1 MILFDEATHRY
12 YDSEGDFQ
20 GTTSLIDHYSEKF
33 DAERM
38 SVHIANKRGGTPEYW
53 KKKWSAYGAERADYG
68 HEFHARKEEIDG
80 GQTKFNGKWVQTNNQ
95 WFLLQRLNKW
105 NYLEQLPDGHYTEL
119 MVWHSGYR
127 ISGTMDRALIET
139 VLGKRYL
146 HIEDHKT
153 NVKMELESYRDK
165 QTGRYKMLKPPVSH
179 IMDCKFW
186 KYNLQ
191 LSMYQFLAEHMG
203 FHPGERRILHY
214 PVTDFE
220 QVQGIF
226 PTVEELLRRDPVVYP
241 VKYLK
246 KEVFSISEDYLK
258 RRKAA

>member
-12 YDSEGDFQ
+12 YDSEGDFISV
-20 GTTSLIDHYSEKF
+20 TTLLDQYSEKF
-33 DAERM
+33 DSERM

-53 KKKWSAYGAERADYG
+53 KKKWADFGEERADFG
-68 HEFHARKEEIDG
+68 TEFHARKEELDG
-80 GQTKFNGKWVQTNNQ
+80 LQTKFGGQWVKTNNQ
-95 WFLLQRLNKW
+95 WFLLQRLHKW

-119 MVWHSGYR
+119 MFWHSGYR
-127 ISGTMDRALIET
+127 VSGTADRVLIET
-139 VLGKRYL
+139 VLNKRYL

-153 NVKMELESYRDK
+153 NEKLPQESYRHP
-165 QTGRYKMLKPPVSH
+165 TRGYKMLRPPVSH

-186 KYNLQ
+186 KYHLQ
-191 LSMYQFLAEHMG
+191 LSMYQFLAESMG

-214 PVTDFE
+214 PWTEFE
-220 QVQGIF
+220 QVQGIK
-226 PTVEELLRRDPVVYP
+226 PTLEELLQREPVVHP

-246 KEVFSISEDYLK
+246 KEVFSICEDYQR